1 MVGLHAIASRL
12 PRSILFR
19 KNEAGAL
26 IGRNGENINK
36 LCELAGCELKVQ
48 KENEAAPDGPSTTCF
63 ARAVASLYRSS
74 ACVPTLITQSKLTN
88 LSN

>member
-1 MVGLHAIASRL
+1 M
-12 PRSILFR
+12 FR

-48 KENEAAPDGPSTTCF
+48 KEGEDAPDGP
-63 ARAVASLYRSS
+63 RVMSS
-74 ACVPTLITQSKLTN
+74 AKEVF
-88 LSN
+88 